1 MAICRQ
7 IRFGR
12 CPGRRSALRSVPEIV
27 TRGMPADDAGL
38 RHEALKQ
45 AQEDLDGMLAV

>member
-1 MAICRQ
+1 MSADS
-7 IRFGR
+7 IRALS
-12 CPGRRSALRSVPEIV
+12 RSPLRPPVGSEIV